1 MHKLDGI
8 EFSAKKER
16 ADTVTER
23 KGELEALR
31 KSWER
36 IVNRHLERHGFE
48 PTLDRRSHLDQG
60 VDREPTINLGKAAAA
75 PITSGAGSKPAG
87 YPKALNQSPISLL

>member
-1 MHKLDGI
+1 MRKLDGT

-31 KSWER
+31 ESWER
-36 IVNRHLERHGFE
+36 VGNRHLERHGFE
-48 PTLDRRSHLDQG
+48 PTIGSEVASRSGPRPRADHSS
-60 VDREPTINLGKAAAA
+60 RKAGCSRSR
-75 PITSGAGSKPAG
+75 PAGGCKPAS

>member
-1 MHKLDGI
+1 MRKLDAI

-36 IVNRHLERHGFE
+36 IGNRYLERHGFE
-48 PTLDRRSHLDQG
+48 PMLDRRPLLDQG
-60 VDREPTINLGKAAAA
+60 VNREPTIHPGKATGA
-75 PITSGAGSKPAG
+75 PITSAAGSKPAS